1 MNDLQGLRILFQEN
15 FLVSFC
21 LGKKAV
27 PNMVAGGDTA

>member
-15 FLVSFC
+15 FLGGFY

-27 PNMVAGGDTA
+27 PNMMAGGDTA